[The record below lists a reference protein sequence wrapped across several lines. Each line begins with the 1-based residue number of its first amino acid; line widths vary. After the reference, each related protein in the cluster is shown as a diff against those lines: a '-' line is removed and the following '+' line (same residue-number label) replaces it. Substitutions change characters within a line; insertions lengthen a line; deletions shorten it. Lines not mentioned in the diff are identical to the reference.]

1 MTKLKKLL
9 QIFYIIKPFEH
20 VVDLRTCN
28 PFDKVAY
35 NIILEFHHIYRNC
48 SIITKLSKCQNMIGK
63 KNVHTTMTCRV
74 DEDNTI
80 VGVMA

>member
-1 MTKLKKLL
+1 MTKLKILL

-20 VVDLRTCN
+20 VVYLRTCN
-28 PFDKVAY
+28 PFGKVAY
-35 NIILEFHHIYRNC
+35 ILEFHHIYRNY
-48 SIITKLSKCQNMIGK
+48 SITTKLSKCQNMIEK

>member
-1 MTKLKKLL
+1 MTKLKILL

-20 VVDLRTCN
+20 VAYLRTCN

-35 NIILEFHHIYRNC
+35 ILEFHHIYRNC
-48 SIITKLSKCQNMIGK
+48 SIITKLSKCKNMIGK
-63 KNVHTTMTCRV
+63 KNVHTMTTCRG
-74 DEDNTI
+74 DEDNTS

>member
-35 NIILEFHHIYRNC
+35 ILEFHHIYRNYR
-48 SIITKLSKCQNMIGK
+48 IITKLSKCKDMIGK
-63 KNVHTTMTCRV
+63 KNVHTMMTCRG